1 MRGSHLAIS
10 GLIVVVFALAAAP
23 ANAQSNTAAAV
34 ALFDEGRAAL
44 QQGELDLACAKF
56 QESNRIG
63 PAIGTTFNLANCE
76 EQRGRLATAWVLF
89 RQVVGQMKPDDP
101 RLPVANEHITRLEKR
116 VPRVV
121 FVADKRTPPGTRVR
135 VGETELESGSFG
147 SAIPLD
153 PGKHDAIVRS
163 PGRAPRALTF
173 TLAPEETR
181 TLSLTP
187 PTTKPPKTARVAPD
201 TTAEPDGQ
209 DDRVLGLKRS
219 NAVLIAGGIGAAG
232 LVVGAV
238 TGLVGLDAESTGN
251 QLCSHETRS
260 CPQEGYDAN
269 QRAKSMAIVS
279 TVGFAIGILGGGA
292 ATYLYVSGPTSDST
306 TEVAFVGLRG
316 RW

>member
-1 MRGSHLAIS
+1 MRRSPLAIF
-10 GLIVVVFALAAAP
+10 GLVMVALALAADP
-23 ANAQSNTAAAV
+23 AGAQSNTAAAV

-44 QQGELDLACAKF
+44 QRGELDLACAKF

-89 RQVVGQMKPDDP
+89 RQVVGQMRPDDP
-101 RLPVANEHITRLEKR
+101 RVPVASEHIASLEKR

-121 FVADKRTPPGTRVR
+121 FVADERTPLGTRVR
-135 VGETELESGSFG
+135 VGETELGSASFG

-153 PGKHDAIVRS
+153 PGKHEAIVRS

-187 PTTKPPKTARVAPD
+187 PTTKPATNARVAPD
-201 TTAEPDGQ
+201 TAKSEGQ

-238 TGLVGLDAESTGN
+238 AGLVGLNAESTGN

-260 CPQEGYDAN
+260 CPQKGYDAN

-306 TEVAFVGLRG
+306 TEVAVVGLRG
-316 RW
+316 QW